1 MSSLCNKYK
10 STTLFNFPNNFPLF
24 SSNVNVNLIGKVLY
38 LVAND
43 LSRAIMKLKVCNCK
57 VAFNTFA

>member
-24 SSNVNVNLIGKVLY
+24 SSNVNFLDTKGMLEIVLKNGSTIY
-38 LVAND
+38 YEIHL
-43 LSRAIMKLKVCNCK
+43 LQL
-57 VAFNTFA
+57 NTDEP